1 MRRALFRV
9 VLFGVLVAALVL
21 SEPWWGRLV
30 RPAPPDP
37 FLTAKVAIGDV
48 TERVT
53 ATGTL
58 KPSRLVAV
66 GAQASGR
73 ILKLSVKVGDMVRA
87 GDLVA
92 EIDAVTQNNALRTA
106 KADLDSAR
114 AQLDEKEASAEKAS
128 LVLRRKRELTRGD
141 VSARSDLE
149 SAEADA
155 KTARAQVEQI
165 GAAIRKAQ
173 VAVEAAEANLAYT
186 RVTAPIDGTV
196 LAVVSQ
202 EGQTVNA
209 TQSAPTIVVLGR
221 LDTMIVRTEISE
233 ADVSKAAPGRRV
245 LYSTMGEPDRK
256 AEATLESIEPAPESI
271 ISDSSIASSS
281 SSKSSSSSSS
291 SSSEAIYYNA
301 VFTVPNADGRLR
313 TYMTI
318 QVDITTAEAKGVPTM
333 PASALGTK
341 LGEKRYQVRVVA
353 DKGAPSTREVE
364 IGLDDKATVEIR
376 SGLRV
381 GERVVI
387 GEKATETKTVT
398 EKSNDRRGPPP
409 MGF

>member
-1 MRRALFRV
+1 MRRTLFRV
-9 VLFGVLVAALVL
+9 VLFAVVVAALVL
-21 SEPWWGRLV
+21 SERWWGRLV

-37 FLTAKVAIGDV
+37 FLTASAAIGDV
-48 TERVT
+48 VERVT

-73 ILKLSVKVGDMVRA
+73 ILKLPVRVGDAVRA
-87 GDLVA
+87 GDLIA

-106 KADLDSAR
+106 MADLDSAR
-114 AQLDEKEASAEKAS
+114 AQLAEKEASAEKAG
-128 LVLRRKRELTRGD
+128 LILKRKRELTRGD

-155 KTARAQVEQI
+155 KTANAQVEQI
-165 GAAIRKAQ
+165 GAAIRKAR

-186 RVTAPIDGTV
+186 RVTAPIDGTI

-209 TQSAPTIVVLGR
+209 TQSTPTIVVLGE
-221 LDTMIVRTEISE
+221 LKTMIVRAEISE
-233 ADVSKAAPGRRV
+233 ADVSKVAAGRRA
-245 LYSTMGEPDRK
+245 LYSTLGEPDRK
-256 AEATLESIEPAPESI
+256 AEATLETIEPAPESVV
-271 ISDSSIASSS
+271 SDSSITSSS
-281 SSKSSSSSSS
+281 SSNSSS

-301 VFTVPNADGRLR
+301 VFSVPNPDGRLR

-318 QVDITTAEAKGVPTM
+318 QVDITSAEVRGVPTM

-341 LGEKRYQVRVVA
+341 LGEKRYQVRVV
-353 DKGAPSTREVE
+353 DKMGPPVTREVE

-376 SGLRV
+376 SGIKV
-381 GERVVI
+381 GERVII
-387 GEKATETKTVT
+387 GEKATETKTVV

-409 MGF
+409 PMGF